1 MLTNSIEAVWMSFSA
16 AALLTAQVGAALAT
30 HADRPS
36 PERTPI
42 EVGIVVR
49 VSTCLELCPACWQ
62 LGRPG
67 SPQR

>member
-16 AALLTAQVGAALAT
+16 AGLLAAQVGAALAT
-30 HADRPS
+30 QVDRPP
-36 PERTPI
+36 PERMPI

-49 VSTCLELCPACWQ
+49 VSTCLEFCPACWQ
-62 LGRPG
+62 LGKPG